1 MLMNI
6 LSEKLSLFRDSDIL
20 ETGSFF
26 TRQLLPWNNVAVML
40 HLCEHDTVAEADVR
54 SSPGM
59 SCKIDGLCCS
69 AYEDYLRRVP
79 SVDEVGDFSPGVF
92 VRYGRFFAYPVDS
105 SVDVGVVLV
114 VESIQGLDDL
124 NRFL

>member
-1 MLMNI
+1 MNI
-6 LSEKLSLFRDSDIL
+6 LLEESSLFLDSNIF
-20 ETGSFF
+20 EACSFF

-79 SVDEVGDFSPGVF
+79 SVDELGDFSPGVF
-92 VRYGRFFAYPVDS
+92 VRYGGFFAYPIDS

-114 VESIQGLDDL
+114 VESV
-124 NRFL
+124 